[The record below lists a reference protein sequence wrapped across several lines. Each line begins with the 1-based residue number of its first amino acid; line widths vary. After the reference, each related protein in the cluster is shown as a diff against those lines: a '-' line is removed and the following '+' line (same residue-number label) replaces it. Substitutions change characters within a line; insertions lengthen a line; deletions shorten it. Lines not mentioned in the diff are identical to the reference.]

1 MPALPVATWSWVFVG
16 ACSALAMR
24 FCYIWA
30 YRAGDA
36 SAVEVGS
43 FALLVWGTLIGL
55 ALFGEFPTLRFWIGA
70 LIMIGGIGL
79 VLIEP
84 APQAGEV
91 RSE

>member
-1 MPALPVATWSWVFVG
+1 
-16 ACSALAMR
+16 
-24 FCYIWA
+24 
-30 YRAGDA
+30 
-36 SAVEVGS
+36 
-43 FALLVWGTLIGL
+43 LIGL
-55 ALFGEFPTLRFWIGA
+55 ALFGEFPTLRFSIGA

>member
-1 MPALPVATWSWVFVG
+1 MSALPVATWSWVFVG

-24 FCYIWA
+24 FYYIWA

-55 ALFGEFPTLRFWIGA
+55 ALFGEFPTLRFSIGA